1 MKLGSWPL
9 WLELSLTVL
18 LALVVSHALILGVI
32 WSAWAGNIHRE
43 KWDAIEARISALV
56 PLFVLLPE
64 SQWEQLRTVASKK
77 SETFSI
83 DERPS
88 VRLDG
93 KRNSDAE
100 ESLAQ
105 AIPALRGD
113 GAVRQIRVSQ
123 RIKAGFS
130 LLGDKRRRSY
140 VGMDVAVPLPNG
152 HWLNAKFRWPDEDG
166 LMPGLAASLGV
177 TAIAMCLM
185 SVWLARRLGSPLAQI
200 ADASRVMQSGRPVM
214 PLRASGPSVIRSA
227 VQSFNDMAQRL
238 MPIVDGQRLVL
249 ASVGH
254 DLRTPIASLRI
265 KSELIEDEALKQDF
279 AGSLDELQSMTE
291 AALEASRSGVTGE
304 AERPVDLAALA
315 DCVCED
321 LCDLGLRA
329 TFVPAPPLVV
339 SCRPA
344 EIRRV
349 VRNLV
354 ENAIKYGHCAEVS
367 VSRRAGLAIVVVE
380 DEGPGIPAA
389 EFSRVF
395 EPFERLASHRAEG
408 VQGHGLGLTI
418 ARTIAR
424 AHGGDVTLSNRAEGG
439 LRAELSI
446 RL

>member
-1 MKLGSWPL
+1 M
-9 WLELSLTVL
+9 WLELSLAVL
-18 LALVVSHALILGVI
+18 LSLVVSHALILSVI

-43 KWDAIEARISALV
+43 KWEAIEARISALV

-64 SQWEQLRTVASKK
+64 SQWDQLRTVASKK

-83 DERPS
+83 DERPA

-93 KRNSDAE
+93 KRNPDAE
-100 ESLAQ
+100 ESLSQ

-113 GAVRQIRVSQ
+113 GSVRQVRVSQ

-130 LLGDKRRRSY
+130 LFGDKRRRAY

-152 HWLNAKFRWPDEDG
+152 RWLNAKFRWPDEDG

-185 SVWLARRLGSPLAQI
+185 SVWLAGRLGSPLAQI
-200 ADASRVMQSGRPVM
+200 ANASRVMQTGRAVM

-265 KSELIEDEALKQDF
+265 KSELIEDEELKQDF

-315 DCVCED
+315 DCICED
-321 LCDLGLRA
+321 LCDLGLSA
-329 TFVPAPPLVV
+329 TFAPTAPLVV
-339 SCRPA
+339 TCRPA

-354 ENAIKYGHCAEVS
+354 ENAIKYGRCASVS
-367 VSRRAGLAIVVVE
+367 VSRRTGFAIVAVE

-389 EFSRVF
+389 ELSRVF

-424 AHGGDVTLSNRAEGG
+424 AHGGDVTLSNRTEGG

>member
-1 MKLGSWPL
+1 VKSGAWPL
-9 WLELSLTVL
+9 WVELSLTVL
-18 LALVVSHALILGVI
+18 LVLVVSHVLILGVI

-43 KWDAIEARISALV
+43 KWDAIEGRISALV

-64 SQWEQLRTVASKK
+64 TQWDQLRTVASKK

-100 ESLAQ
+100 ESLAH

-130 LLGDKRRRSY
+130 LLGDKRRRGY

-152 HWLNAKFRWPDEDG
+152 RWLNAKFRWPDEDG

-177 TAIAMCLM
+177 TAVAMCLL
-185 SVWLARRLGSPLAQI
+185 SIWLAGRLGSPLEQI
-200 ADASRVMQSGRPVM
+200 ADASRVMQAGRPVM

-238 MPIVDGQRLVL
+238 MPIMDGQRLVL

-265 KSELIEDEALKQDF
+265 KSELIEDEELKQEF

-291 AALEASRSGVTGE
+291 AALEASLSGVTGE
-304 AERPVDLAALA
+304 AERRVDLAALA
-315 DCVCED
+315 ESVCED
-321 LCDLGLRA
+321 LRDLGLGA
-329 TFVPAPPLVV
+329 TFVPAEPFVV
-339 SCRPA
+339 TCRPA

-354 ENAIKYGHCAEVS
+354 ENAIKYGHCAQVS
-367 VSRRAGLAIVVVE
+367 VSRRASFVTVVVD
-380 DEGPGIPAA
+380 DEGPGIPVA
-389 EFSRVF
+389 ELVRVF
-395 EPFERLASHRAEG
+395 EPFARLASHRAAAIH
-408 VQGHGLGLTI
+408 GHGLGLTI
-418 ARTIAR
+418 SRTIAR
-424 AHGGDVTLSNRAEGG
+424 AHGGDVTLANRAEGG
-439 LRAELSI
+439 LRAELTL
-446 RL
+446 RF